1 MSQPLFGV
9 DIAGIIDAAISPGL
23 LAATLTKVTA
33 GTRTPGQ
40 LTGGTNPTTVNY
52 SCRGMI
58 DSKNRRNRDGE
69 LIRDGMERIL
79 LIGNSISGG
88 AVAPE
93 IGDRVTIEGRSF
105 RVEVL
110 DRDPAGATFTMEC
123 RVL

>member
-23 LAATLTKVTA
+23 LPATLTKVTA

-40 LTGGTNPTTVNY
+40 LTGGTNPTSVSY

-69 LIRDGMERIL
+69 LIRDGLERIL

-88 AVAPE
+88 SVAPE
-93 IGDRVTIEGRSF
+93 IGDRVTVEGRSF

-123 RVL
+123 REV